1 MFNKTHYQD
10 LKNKLALDYKD
21 FVLDFRSQL
30 DEISKIQLFSDS
42 FVNELNKIVVSPKVS
57 SFSPKNFY
65 WIQLIND
72 LLLLIE
78 LIDEEDEES
87 LFDFFT
93 DSEYATEFMEE
104 IKSNSS
110 IDIAINF
117 IEKYEDQIISYYKI
131 HLDHQLS
138 QGMKSQYTM
147 IPEIGDNQFI
157 HLTDASIRLNFSINL
172 HEIKK
177 ESDYKYDKISN
188 FYFVPRDNFDELI
201 LKNQKD
207 NISLAISRLK
217 KYSPFCMEALEEFT
231 NVVIPINESGVVS
244 YSIQELPG
252 YSLINMFDRDEIDLM
267 DDLIHEN
274 GHHYLNYHLNQ
285 QELILEDDE
294 LIFYSPW
301 RDSKRT
307 IRGLYH
313 AYLTFLWAYKL
324 YGDLSL
330 ATIDSD
336 EFSKAQKAKF
346 YARFKEEEVMLAK
359 AQEELM
365 KASEMNKITDKGLEL
380 IEEFENAFFFEQSD
394 LSKIHS
400 LC

>member
-1 MFNKTHYQD
+1 MFNTTHYTQ
-10 LKNKLALDYKD
+10 LKKNLQKDYQD
-21 FVLDFRSQL
+21 FVSNFRKDL
-30 DEISKIQLFSDS
+30 DEISKVEYFSDA

-57 SFSPKNFY
+57 NFSPKNFY

-72 LLLLIE
+72 LLLLVE
-78 LIDEEDEES
+78 LIDEQDDES

-104 IKSNSS
+104 IQSNSS
-110 IDIAINF
+110 IDIAVNF
-117 IEKYEDQIISYYKI
+117 IQKYEDQVISFFKI
-131 HLDHQLS
+131 HIEHLQS
-138 QGMKSQYTM
+138 QGMKAAYTM
-147 IPEIGDNQFI
+147 IPEMGDNEFI
-157 HLTDASIRLNFSINL
+157 HIPEASLKFKFGSNL

-177 ESDYKYDKISN
+177 GSAHNYDQISN
-188 FYFVPRDNFDELI
+188 FYFIPRDNFEQQT
-201 LKNQKD
+201 LKTQKE
-207 NISLAISRLK
+207 NISTAITRLEQ
-217 KYSPFCMEALEEFT
+217 YSPFCFHALQEFT

-285 QELILEDDE
+285 EELILEDDE

-301 RDSKRT
+301 RDSKRS

-330 ATIDSD
+330 ATINDD
-336 EFSKAQKAKF
+336 QFNETQKAKF
-346 YARFKEEEVMLAK
+346 YRRFKEEETMLAR
-359 AQEELM
+359 AQQELM
-365 KASEMNKITDKGLEL
+365 KASEMNKITDEGLEL
-380 IEEFENAFFFEQSD
+380 IENFEEHFFFNEDD